1 MAENTRLKDLAVDV
15 KRILELME
23 TRHTEYTSRIEKL
36 EEGSSASS
44 LAHHNVF
51 QPFQV
56 RSVKLDFPRFNGSNV
71 LEWIFKVEQFF
82 TYYNTLND
90 HRLMIAAVH
99 LDADVIPWFQMLTK
113 NNPFHS
119 WVGFT
124 RALEM
129 EFGPSPYECP
139 RSTLFKLAQTGSVQ
153 DYYKEFTA
161 LANRVYGVMP
171 DALLDCFISGL
182 KPDIR
187 RDVIAQAPTSMIRTI
202 SLAKLY
208 EEKYI
213 PKHKPY
219 QPHSLQKTLSYP
231 ITQTQKTTSLP
242 PLLTTPTATQHTQ
255 THNKYSNIKNISA
268 VEIRLRREK
277 GLCFTCDEKFSPGH
291 KCPNKQYLLLQVE
304 MNEQDSLEPD
314 PQIMLYLTF
323 KTYRWNLIYHSMPL
337 MEDQVWVL

>member
-1 MAENTRLKDLAVDV
+1 
-15 KRILELME
+15 
-23 TRHTEYTSRIEKL
+23 
-36 EEGSSASS
+36 
-44 LAHHNVF
+44 
-51 QPFQV
+51 
-56 RSVKLDFPRFNGSNV
+56 
-71 LEWIFKVEQFF
+71 
-82 TYYNTLND
+82 
-90 HRLMIAAVH
+90 
-99 LDADVIPWFQMLTK
+99 
-113 NNPFHS
+113 
-119 WVGFT
+119 
-124 RALEM
+124 
-129 EFGPSPYECP
+129 
-139 RSTLFKLAQTGSVQ
+139 
-153 DYYKEFTA
+153 
-161 LANRVYGVMP
+161 MP